1 MRSQKKCVL
10 NAMKGLSRKENQVA
24 GLVACG
30 LAKKEIADEL
40 NIAYG
45 TVNIHIDNA
54 YKKTGTNK
62 LNELGAWWINKKF
75 NLNIN
80 WSDMKKQI
88 IATCCLLLVC
98 VQLTNVNASAMRART
113 RRTNRTEYYE
123 MD

>member
-1 MRSQKKCVL
+1 ML
-10 NAMKGLSRKENQVA
+10 
-24 GLVACG
+24 
-30 LAKKEIADEL
+30 
-40 NIAYG
+40 
-45 TVNIHIDNA
+45 T
-54 YKKTGTNK
+54 KKTGTNK